1 MNSKNYPAFEHYNP
15 RQAALA
21 EARALLTQA
30 AQLHSPFLM
39 QGPGAGPVVGTAWG
53 KSAVRLIYLI

>member
-1 MNSKNYPAFEHYNP
+1 MNRKNYPAFEHYNP

-30 AQLHSPFLM
+30 AQDRKS
-39 QGPGAGPVVGTAWG
+39 VV
-53 KSAVRLIYLI
+53 